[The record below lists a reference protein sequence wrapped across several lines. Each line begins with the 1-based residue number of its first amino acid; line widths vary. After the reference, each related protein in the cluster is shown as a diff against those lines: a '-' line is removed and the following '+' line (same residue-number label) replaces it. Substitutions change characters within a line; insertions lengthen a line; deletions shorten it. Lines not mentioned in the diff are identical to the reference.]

1 MVQINLT
8 IFTQIL
14 IHTFKE
20 KQRTLSCVYMKVGN
34 ACQKDIQSITNN
46 KSLKEEKKIPVSF
59 FRMGEEKVVMCVNTL
74 FFNKLLNL
82 FPQVWHNF
90 ANKKFM

>member
-1 MVQINLT
+1 MLAKKNTINHQQQI
-8 IFTQIL
+8 
-14 IHTFKE
+14 FK
-20 KQRTLSCVYMKVGN
+20 G
-34 ACQKDIQSITNN
+34 
-46 KSLKEEKKIPVSF
+46 EKKIPESF

-90 ANKKFM
+90 AN